1 MHVSN
6 ERQSNRIGKRLV
18 LLGAASL
25 LATSMSAG
33 QTIAQEVIA
42 SASFD
47 VTSPEYLKWNEQ
59 SCVFEPAEGSGPYVA
74 EVTKSDE
81 PLRIVFTPEE
91 QTNPVF
97 VAEAKKL
104 VELGEAAGIEVI
116 VLDNAFPDTMR
127 PIQNADQ
134 AVQMKVDLVLS
145 QLIMPDLNPA
155 VQTKYKEACIPM
167 VNVFGMPNYPFPAPT
182 VQAIHKENGVVMAKA
197 AIELIKEKGW
207 PADEIWIVSCGD
219 PVTASGPGTAE
230 DLMVGFAETVQAEF
244 GIPDDRVSDILVCSQ
259 ADGPLGSKTALTDWL
274 TAHPQ
279 AKYVVGSAWNDVK
292 AFGMAQALEAAGFTP
307 DNALTAG
314 RDANTEQLAAMK
326 AGSIL
331 QVNLD
336 LDLVDGWA
344 IAMLAIAQDVLAGEA
359 VPANNVPAATPI
371 TPDDL

>member
-1 MHVSN
+1 
-6 ERQSNRIGKRLV
+6 V
-18 LLGAASL
+18 LQEGIMKASL
-25 LATSMSAG
+25 FGLKVATVVAATALSGYASA
-33 QTIAQEVIA
+33 QDVIA

-47 VTSPEYLKWNEQ
+47 VTSPDYLKWNEAT
-59 SCVFEPAEGSGPYVA
+59 CLFEPAEGTGPYVA
-74 EVTKSDE
+74 EVKKATA

-104 VELGEAAGIEVI
+104 VELGQQAGVEVT

-134 AVQMKVDLVLS
+134 AVQMGVDVVLS

-155 VQTKYKEACIPM
+155 VQTKYKDACIPM

-197 AIELIKEKGW
+197 AIELIKAKAW
-207 PADEIWIVSCGD
+207 PADQIWIVSCGD

-230 DLMVGFAETVQAEF
+230 DLMVGFAETLQAEF
-244 GIPDDRVSDILVCSQ
+244 GIPAERVSEILVCSQ

-279 AKYVVGSAWNDVK
+279 AKFVAGSAWNDVK
-292 AFGMAQALEAAGFTP
+292 AFGMAQALEAAGFTTA
-307 DNALTAG
+307 NALTAG
-314 RDANTEQLAAMK
+314 RDANTEQIEAMN
-326 AGSIL
+326 AGSVL

-336 LDLVDGWA
+336 LDLIDGWA
-344 IAMLAIAQDVLAGEA
+344 TAMLAIAQDIAAGKA
-359 VPANNVPAATPI
+359 VPAYNVPAATPL
-371 TPDDL
+371 TPAS